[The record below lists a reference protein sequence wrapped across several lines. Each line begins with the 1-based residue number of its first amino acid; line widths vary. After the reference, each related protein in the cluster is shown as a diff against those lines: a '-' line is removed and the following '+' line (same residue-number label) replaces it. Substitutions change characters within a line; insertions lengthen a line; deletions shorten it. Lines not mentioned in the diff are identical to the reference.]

1 MISVQSRQFQQ
12 IAVLGLGTSGL
23 ATARALLSGGA
34 EVSVWD
40 DDPNARKEALNEN
53 IALAN
58 PATIDW
64 AGQDALV
71 LSPGVPL
78 THPTPHP
85 RQRQLELQETCNWRY
100 RTPFRECE

>member
-1 MISVQSRQFQQ
+1 MISVLISSISTNR
-12 IAVLGLGTSGL
+12 
-23 ATARALLSGGA
+23 RAWPRHLRISNRSCLLSGGA

-64 AGQDALV
+64 AKQDALV
-71 LSPGVPL
+71 LSPGCL
-78 THPTPHP
+78 
-85 RQRQLELQETCNWRY
+85 
-100 RTPFRECE
+100 